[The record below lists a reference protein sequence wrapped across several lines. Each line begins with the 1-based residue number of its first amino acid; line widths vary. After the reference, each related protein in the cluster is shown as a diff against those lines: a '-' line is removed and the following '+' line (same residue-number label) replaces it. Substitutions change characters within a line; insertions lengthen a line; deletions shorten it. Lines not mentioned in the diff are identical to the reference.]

1 MPRNFKEAMIFT
13 CLMCGMM
20 VLGMS
25 IWNLIVAGHFSW
37 FHVALGY
44 LPGFVVAFLLDV
56 ILVGPLAKKF
66 ALSIIMTTPHHDKRW
81 VKIVGISGSMV
92 LGMVTCMSFYGILMS
107 GQDLSVQT
115 YVRTWLTNFVAAIP
129 LNFLIVGPISR
140 AILGYF
146 QKPLDGEDEVEDF
159 NNDEEM
165 PKII

>member
-25 IWNLIVAGHFSW
+25 IWNLIVSGQFSW
-37 FHVALGY
+37 AHVALGY

-56 ILVGPLAKKF
+56 ILVGPIAKKI
-66 ALSIIMTTPHHDKRW
+66 ALSIIMKTPHHEKRW

-92 LGMVTCMSFYGILMS
+92 LGMVTCMSFYGIVMS
-107 GQDLSVQT
+107 GQELTVST
-115 YVRTWLTNFVAAIP
+115 YVRTWLTNFVAAVP

-140 AILGYF
+140 FILGHL
-146 QKPLDGEDEVEDF
+146 QKPFPDEDKVEDF
-159 NNDEEM
+159 SDDEEI
-165 PKII
+165 PTII